1 MNTKT
6 LKYQLTIRDNGA
18 EDKNIEIT
26 LTDLSGRLRTRVTVE
41 ALIPAL
47 NQLKQTLC
55 EDVEA
60 VF

>member
-1 MNTKT
+1 MA
-6 LKYQLTIRDNGA
+6 LRYQLTIRDNGA
-18 EDKNIEIT
+18 EDKNIEII
-26 LTDLSGRLRTRVTVE
+26 LTDLSGRKGTRAMVE

-47 NQLKQTLC
+47 NSLKQSLC